1 MTTGVRLG
9 QGLQAGF
16 HGTRRRIGLG
26 RCSLRSSQLTEMDRR
41 CALINSRFDLIIA
54 SAGATH
60 PLSSWLD
67 SLKLGGRL
75 LFPMT
80 ATRRGGMLLV
90 TRETEDSFAARF
102 LCKVGFIDFRG
113 ARDPG
118 MSRRLAAALGQDWG
132 RAVQSLRRDY
142 HAQGR
147 TCWLH
152 SEGWCLSRRLPADT
166 RPATP

>member
-1 MTTGVRLG
+1 
-9 QGLQAGF
+9 
-16 HGTRRRIGLG
+16 
-26 RCSLRSSQLTEMDRR
+26 
-41 CALINSRFDLIIA
+41 
-54 SAGATH
+54 
-60 PLSSWLD
+60 
-67 SLKLGGRL
+67 
-75 LFPMT
+75 MT
-80 ATRRGGMLLV
+80 AARGMLLV

-118 MSRRLAAALGQDWG
+118 MSRRLAAALGQDCG
-132 RAVQSLRRDY
+132 RAVQSLRRDH